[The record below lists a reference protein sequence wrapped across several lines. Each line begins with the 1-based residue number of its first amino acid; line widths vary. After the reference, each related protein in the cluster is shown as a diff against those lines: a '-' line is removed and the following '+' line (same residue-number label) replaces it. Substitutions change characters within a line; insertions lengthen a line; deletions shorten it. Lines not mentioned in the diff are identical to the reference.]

1 MTNEQYKNYV
11 NVIVAVREF
20 ISFNHKTISSVVG
33 LTPHRSGTVIRKLF
47 EFKCIREVS
56 SERGSGTK
64 MIRNYAV
71 RDDAITRLRMQ
82 FERER
87 RANLPVF
94 PKVKKAEEIEP
105 KQPKQPKQQGDD
117 FKCRLKFVD
126 KANVSGMGNPML
138 MKIDSL
144 LKGVRNELHVMQ

>member
-1 MTNEQYKNYV
+1 MTDEQYKNYA

-33 LTPHRSGTVIRKLF
+33 LTPHRSGTLIRKLL

-94 PKVKKAEEIEP
+94 PKIKKAEEIEP
-105 KQPKQPKQQGDD
+105 EQPKQQDDD

-126 KANVSGMGNPML
+126 KANVSGIGNPML

-144 LKGVRNELHVMQ
+144 LKGVRNELPSMQ

>member
-1 MTNEQYKNYV
+1 MTDEQYKNYA

-33 LTPHRSGTVIRKLF
+33 LTPHRSGTVIRKLL

-56 SERGSGTK
+56 SEIGSGTK

-94 PKVKKAEEIEP
+94 PKIKKAEEIEP
-105 KQPKQPKQQGDD
+105 EQSKQQDDD

-138 MKIDSL
+138 MKFDSL
-144 LKGVRNELHVMQ
+144 LSGVRV

>member
-1 MTNEQYKNYV
+1 MTDEQYKNYA

-20 ISFNHKTISSVVG
+20 ISFNYKAISSVVG
-33 LTPHRSGTVIRKLF
+33 LTPHRSGTVIRKLL

-56 SERGSGTK
+56 SERGAGTK

-94 PKVKKAEEIEP
+94 PKAKKSEEKEP
-105 KQPKQPKQQGDD
+105 KQPKQQDDD

-126 KANVSGMGNPML
+126 KADVSGMGNPML

-144 LKGVRNELHVMQ
+144 LKGVRNELPSMQ

>member
-1 MTNEQYKNYV
+1 MIMTDEQYKNYA

-33 LTPHRSGTVIRKLF
+33 LTPHRSGTVIRKLL

-64 MIRNYAV
+64 MIHNYAV

-94 PKVKKAEEIEP
+94 PKVKKVEETEP
-105 KQPKQPKQQGDD
+105 KQPKQQDDD

-126 KANVSGMGNPML
+126 KADVSGMGNPML
-138 MKIDSL
+138 MRFDSL
-144 LKGVRNELHVMQ
+144 LSEVRV

>member
-1 MTNEQYKNYV
+1 MTDEQYRNYA

-20 ISFNHKTISSVVG
+20 TSFNHKTISSVVG
-33 LTPHRSGTVIRKLF
+33 LTPHRSGTVIRKLL

-71 RDDAITRLRMQ
+71 RDDAITRLKMQ

-87 RANLPVF
+87 RANLSVF
-94 PKVKKAEEIEP
+94 PKVKKAEETEP
-105 KQPKQPKQQGDD
+105 KQPKQQDDD
-117 FKCRLKFVD
+117 FNCRLKFVD
-126 KANVSGMGNPML
+126 RANVSGMGNPML
-138 MKIDSL
+138 MKFDSL
-144 LKGVRNELHVMQ
+144 LSGVRV

>member
-1 MTNEQYKNYV
+1 MTDEQYKNYA

-20 ISFNHKTISSVVG
+20 ISFNHKAISSVVG
-33 LTPHRSGTVIRKLF
+33 LTPHRSGTVIRKLL

-87 RANLPVF
+87 RANLPLF
-94 PKVKKAEEIEP
+94 PKAKKSEDKEP
-105 KQPKQPKQQGDD
+105 KQPKQQDDD

-138 MKIDSL
+138 MKFDSL
-144 LKGVRNELHVMQ
+144 LSGVRV

>member
-1 MTNEQYKNYV
+1 MTDEQYRNYA

-20 ISFNHKTISSVVG
+20 TSFNHKTISSVVG
-33 LTPHRSGTVIRKLF
+33 LTPHRSGTVIRKLL

-56 SERGSGTK
+56 SESGSGTK

-71 RDDAITRLRMQ
+71 RDDAITRLKMQ

-94 PKVKKAEEIEP
+94 PKVKKAEETEP
-105 KQPKQPKQQGDD
+105 KQPKQQDDD
-117 FKCRLKFVD
+117 FNCRLKFVD
-126 KANVSGMGNPML
+126 RANVSGMGNPML
-138 MKIDSL
+138 MKFDSL
-144 LKGVRNELHVMQ
+144 LSGVRV

>member
-1 MTNEQYKNYV
+1 MTDEQYKNYA

-20 ISFNHKTISSVVG
+20 ISFNHKAISSVVG
-33 LTPHRSGTVIRKLF
+33 LTPHRSGTVIRKLL
-47 EFKCIREVS
+47 EFKCIRQVS

-105 KQPKQPKQQGDD
+105 EQSKQQDDD

-126 KANVSGMGNPML
+126 KADVSGMGNPML
-138 MKIDSL
+138 MRFDSL
-144 LKGVRNELHVMQ
+144 LNGVRV

>member
-1 MTNEQYKNYV
+1 MTDEQYKNYA

-33 LTPHRSGTVIRKLF
+33 LTPHRSGTVIRKLL
-47 EFKCIREVS
+47 EFKCIREVG

-87 RANLPVF
+87 LANLPLF
-94 PKVKKAEEIEP
+94 PKAKKVEAKKP
-105 KQPKQPKQQGDD
+105 RKVLDD
-117 FKCRLKFVD
+117 FMCGLSFVD
-126 KANVSGMGNPML
+126 KANVAGMGNPML

>member
-1 MTNEQYKNYV
+1 MTDEQYKNYA

-20 ISFNHKTISSVVG
+20 TSFNHKTISSVVG
-33 LTPHRSGTVIRKLF
+33 LTPHRSGTVIRKLL
-47 EFKCIREVS
+47 EFKCIREVG

-94 PKVKKAEEIEP
+94 PKAKKAEEKKP
-105 KQPKQPKQQGDD
+105 KQIKEQTDD

-126 KANVSGMGNPML
+126 KADVSGMGNPML
-138 MKIDSL
+138 MKIDTL
-144 LKGVRNELHVMQ
+144 LKGVRNELPIMQ

>member
-1 MTNEQYKNYV
+1 MTEEQYKNYAD
-11 NVIVAVREF
+11 VIVAVREF

-33 LTPHRSGTVIRKLF
+33 LTPHRSGTVIRELL

-94 PKVKKAEEIEP
+94 PKVKKADEEEP
-105 KQPKQPKQQGDD
+105 KQLKEQTDD
-117 FKCRLKFVD
+117 FKCGLKFVE
-126 KANVSGMGNPML
+126 KADVSGMGNPVL

>member
-1 MTNEQYKNYV
+1 MTDEQYKNYA

-33 LTPHRSGTVIRKLF
+33 LTPHRSGTVIRKLL

-71 RDDAITRLRMQ
+71 RGDAITRLRSQ
-82 FERER
+82 FEKER
-87 RANLPVF
+87 LANLPLF
-94 PKVKKAEEIEP
+94 PKAKKVEAKKP
-105 KQPKQPKQQGDD
+105 RKVLDD
-117 FKCRLKFVD
+117 FMCGLSFVD
-126 KANVSGMGNPML
+126 KANTAGMGNPML

>member
-1 MTNEQYKNYV
+1 MTDEQYKNYA

-33 LTPHRSGTVIRKLF
+33 LTPHRSGTVIRKLL

-94 PKVKKAEEIEP
+94 PKAKKAEETEL
-105 KQPKQPKQQGDD
+105 KQPKQQDDD

-126 KANVSGMGNPML
+126 KASVSDMGNPML
-138 MKIDSL
+138 MKFDSL
-144 LKGVRNELHVMQ
+144 LSGVRV

>member
-1 MTNEQYKNYV
+1 
-11 NVIVAVREF
+11 
-20 ISFNHKTISSVVG
+20 
-33 LTPHRSGTVIRKLF
+33 
-47 EFKCIREVS
+47 
-56 SERGSGTK
+56 
-64 MIRNYAV
+64 MIRNYSV

-94 PKVKKAEEIEP
+94 PKVKKSEEKEP
-105 KQPKQPKQQGDD
+105 KQPKQQDDD

-126 KANVSGMGNPML
+126 KADVSGMGNPML

-144 LKGVRNELHVMQ
+144 LKGVRNELPIMQ

>member
-1 MTNEQYKNYV
+1 MTDEQYKNYA

-20 ISFNHKTISSVVG
+20 ISFNHKIISSVVG
-33 LTPHRSGTVIRKLF
+33 LTPHRSGTVIRKLL

-71 RDDAITRLRMQ
+71 RYDAITRLRMQ

-94 PKVKKAEEIEP
+94 PKIKKAEEAEP
-105 KQPKQPKQQGDD
+105 KQPKQQDDD

-138 MKIDSL
+138 MKFDSL
-144 LKGVRNELHVMQ
+144 LSGVRV

>member
-1 MTNEQYKNYV
+1 MTDEQYKNYA

-20 ISFNHKTISSVVG
+20 ISFNHKAISSVVG
-33 LTPHRSGTVIRKLF
+33 LTPHRSGTVIRKLL

-105 KQPKQPKQQGDD
+105 EQSKQQDDD

-126 KANVSGMGNPML
+126 KADVSGMGNPML
-138 MKIDSL
+138 MRFDSL
-144 LKGVRNELHVMQ
+144 LNGVRV

>member
-1 MTNEQYKNYV
+1 MIMTDEQYKNYAS
-11 NVIVAVREF
+11 VIVAVREF

-33 LTPHRSGTVIRKLF
+33 LTPHRSGTVIRKLL

-87 RANLPVF
+87 RALPVF
-94 PKVKKAEEIEP
+94 PKVTKTEEKEP
-105 KQPKQPKQQGDD
+105 KQPTQQDDD

-126 KANVSGMGNPML
+126 KADVSGMGNPML
-138 MKIDSL
+138 MKFDSL
-144 LKGVRNELHVMQ
+144 LRGVRV

>member
-1 MTNEQYKNYV
+1 
-11 NVIVAVREF
+11 
-20 ISFNHKTISSVVG
+20 
-33 LTPHRSGTVIRKLF
+33 
-47 EFKCIREVS
+47 
-56 SERGSGTK
+56 

-94 PKVKKAEEIEP
+94 PNVTKTEEKEP
-105 KQPKQPKQQGDD
+105 KQPTQQDDD
-117 FKCRLKFVD
+117 FECRLKFVD
-126 KANVSGMGNPML
+126 KADVSGMGNPML

>member
-1 MTNEQYKNYV
+1 MTDEQYKNYA

-20 ISFNHKTISSVVG
+20 ISFNHKVISSAVG
-33 LTPHRSGTVIRKLF
+33 LTPHRSGTVIRKLL

-94 PKVKKAEEIEP
+94 PKIKKTEETEP
-105 KQPKQPKQQGDD
+105 KQPKQQDDD
-117 FKCRLKFVD
+117 FKCRLTFVD
-126 KANVSGMGNPML
+126 KANVSGMGNPIL
-138 MKIDSL
+138 MKFDSL
-144 LKGVRNELHVMQ
+144 LSGVRV

>member
-1 MTNEQYKNYV
+1 MTDEQYKNYAS
-11 NVIVAVREF
+11 VIVAVREF

-33 LTPHRSGTVIRKLF
+33 LTPHRSGTVIRKLL

-94 PKVKKAEEIEP
+94 PKIKKAEEAEP
-105 KQPKQPKQQGDD
+105 KQPKQQDDD

-138 MKIDSL
+138 MRFDSL
-144 LKGVRNELHVMQ
+144 LSGVRV

>member
-1 MTNEQYKNYV
+1 MTDEQYKNYA

-33 LTPHRSGTVIRKLF
+33 LTPHRSGTVIRKLL

-64 MIRNYAV
+64 MIRNYSV

-94 PKVKKAEEIEP
+94 PKAKKSEEKEP
-105 KQPKQPKQQGDD
+105 KQQDDD

-144 LKGVRNELHVMQ
+144 LKGVRNELPIMQ

>member
-1 MTNEQYKNYV
+1 MTDEQYRNYA

-20 ISFNHKTISSVVG
+20 TSFNHKTISSVVG
-33 LTPHRSGTVIRKLF
+33 LTPHRSGTVIRKLL

-71 RDDAITRLRMQ
+71 RDDAITRLKMQ

-94 PKVKKAEEIEP
+94 PKVKKAEETEP
-105 KQPKQPKQQGDD
+105 KQPKQQDDD
-117 FKCRLKFVD
+117 FNCRLKFVD
-126 KANVSGMGNPML
+126 RANVSGMGNPML
-138 MKIDSL
+138 MKFDSL
-144 LKGVRNELHVMQ
+144 LSGVRV

>member
-1 MTNEQYKNYV
+1 MTDEQYKNYA

-33 LTPHRSGTVIRKLF
+33 LTPHRSGTVIRKLL

-82 FERER
+82 FEREH

-105 KQPKQPKQQGDD
+105 EQSKQQDDD

-138 MKIDSL
+138 MKFDSL
-144 LKGVRNELHVMQ
+144 LSGVRV

>member
-1 MTNEQYKNYV
+1 MTDEQYKNYA

-33 LTPHRSGTVIRKLF
+33 LTPHRSGTVIRKLL

-105 KQPKQPKQQGDD
+105 EQSKQQDDD

-126 KANVSGMGNPML
+126 KADVSGMGNPML
-138 MKIDSL
+138 MRFDSL
-144 LKGVRNELHVMQ
+144 LNGVRV

>member
-1 MTNEQYKNYV
+1 
-11 NVIVAVREF
+11 
-20 ISFNHKTISSVVG
+20 
-33 LTPHRSGTVIRKLF
+33 
-47 EFKCIREVS
+47 
-56 SERGSGTK
+56 

-71 RDDAITRLRMQ
+71 RDDAITRLKMQ

-94 PKVKKAEEIEP
+94 PKVKKAEETEP
-105 KQPKQPKQQGDD
+105 KQPKQQDDD
-117 FKCRLKFVD
+117 FNCRLKFVD
-126 KANVSGMGNPML
+126 RANVSGMGNPML

>member
-1 MTNEQYKNYV
+1 MTDEQYKNYA

-33 LTPHRSGTVIRKLF
+33 LTPHRSGTVIRKLL

-94 PKVKKAEEIEP
+94 PKIKKAEEAEP
-105 KQPKQPKQQGDD
+105 KQPKQQDDD

-138 MKIDSL
+138 MRFDSL
-144 LKGVRNELHVMQ
+144 LSGVRV

>member
-1 MTNEQYKNYV
+1 MTDEQYKNYA

-20 ISFNHKTISSVVG
+20 ISFNHKIISSVVG
-33 LTPHRSGTVIRKLF
+33 LTPHRSGTVIRKLL

-94 PKVKKAEEIEP
+94 PKIKKAEETEP
-105 KQPKQPKQQGDD
+105 KQLKQQDDD

-126 KANVSGMGNPML
+126 KADVSGMGNPML
-138 MKIDSL
+138 MKFDSL
-144 LKGVRNELHVMQ
+144 LSGVRV

>member
-1 MTNEQYKNYV
+1 MTDEQYKNYA

-33 LTPHRSGTVIRKLF
+33 LTPHCSGTVIRKLL

-71 RDDAITRLRMQ
+71 RDDAITRLKMQ

-94 PKVKKAEEIEP
+94 PKVKKAEETEP
-105 KQPKQPKQQGDD
+105 KQPKQQDDD
-117 FKCRLKFVD
+117 FNCRLKFVD
-126 KANVSGMGNPML
+126 RANVSGMGNPML
-138 MKIDSL
+138 MKFDSL
-144 LKGVRNELHVMQ
+144 LSGVRV

>member
-1 MTNEQYKNYV
+1 MTDEQYKNYA

-20 ISFNHKTISSVVG
+20 ISFNHKIISSVVG
-33 LTPHRSGTVIRKLF
+33 LTPHRSGTVIRKLL

-94 PKVKKAEEIEP
+94 PKAKKSEEKEP
-105 KQPKQPKQQGDD
+105 KQPKQQDDD
-117 FKCRLKFVD
+117 FKCRLTFVD

>member
-1 MTNEQYKNYV
+1 MTDEQYKNYA

-33 LTPHRSGTVIRKLF
+33 LTPHRSGTVIRKLL

-71 RDDAITRLRMQ
+71 RDDAITRLRSQ
-82 FERER
+82 FEKER
-87 RANLPVF
+87 LANLPLF
-94 PKVKKAEEIEP
+94 PKAKKVEAKKP
-105 KQPKQPKQQGDD
+105 RKVLDD
-117 FKCRLKFVD
+117 FMCGLSFVD

-144 LKGVRNELHVMQ
+144 LKGVRNELHIMQ

>member
-1 MTNEQYKNYV
+1 MNL
-11 NVIVAVREF
+11 NV
-20 ISFNHKTISSVVG
+20 
-33 LTPHRSGTVIRKLF
+33 
-47 EFKCIREVS
+47 
-56 SERGSGTK
+56 SERLVAKEGAGTK
-64 MIRNYAV
+64 RIRNYAV

-94 PKVKKAEEIEP
+94 PKAKKSEEKEP
-105 KQPKQPKQQGDD
+105 KQQDDD

-138 MKIDSL
+138 MKFDSL
-144 LKGVRNELHVMQ
+144 LSEVRV

>member
-1 MTNEQYKNYV
+1 MTDEQYKNYA

-33 LTPHRSGTVIRKLF
+33 LTPHRSGTVIRKLL

-94 PKVKKAEEIEP
+94 PKVKKSEEKEP
-105 KQPKQPKQQGDD
+105 KQPKQQDDD
-117 FKCRLKFVD
+117 FKCRLTFVD

-138 MKIDSL
+138 MKFDSL
-144 LKGVRNELHVMQ
+144 LSGVRV

>member
-1 MTNEQYKNYV
+1 MTDEQYKNYA

-33 LTPHRSGTVIRKLF
+33 LTPHRSGTVIRKLL

-94 PKVKKAEEIEP
+94 PKVKKAEETEP
-105 KQPKQPKQQGDD
+105 KQPKQQDDD
-117 FKCRLKFVD
+117 FKCGLKFVE
-126 KANVSGMGNPML
+126 KTNVSGMGNPML
-138 MKIDSL
+138 MKFDSL
-144 LKGVRNELHVMQ
+144 LSGVRV

>member
-1 MTNEQYKNYV
+1 MTDEQYKNYA

-33 LTPHRSGTVIRKLF
+33 LTPHRSGTVIRKLL

-71 RDDAITRLRMQ
+71 RDDAITQLRMQ
-82 FERER
+82 FERGR
-87 RANLPVF
+87 RANLPIF
-94 PKVKKAEEIEP
+94 PKAKKSEDKEP
-105 KQPKQPKQQGDD
+105 KQPKQQDDD

-126 KANVSGMGNPML
+126 KADVSGMGNPML

-144 LKGVRNELHVMQ
+144 LKGVRSELHVMQ

>member
-1 MTNEQYKNYV
+1 MTDEQYKNYA

-33 LTPHRSGTVIRKLF
+33 LTPHRSGAVIRKLL

-71 RDDAITRLRMQ
+71 RDDAITRLKMQ

-94 PKVKKAEEIEP
+94 PKVKKAEETEP
-105 KQPKQPKQQGDD
+105 KQPKQQDDD
-117 FKCRLKFVD
+117 FNCRLKFVD
-126 KANVSGMGNPML
+126 RANVSGMGNPML
-138 MKIDSL
+138 MKFDSL
-144 LKGVRNELHVMQ
+144 LSGVRV

>member
-1 MTNEQYKNYV
+1 MTDEQYKNYA

-20 ISFNHKTISSVVG
+20 ISFNHKTITSVVG
-33 LTPHRSGTVIRKLF
+33 LTPHRSGTVIRKLL
-47 EFKCIREVS
+47 EFKCVREVS

-94 PKVKKAEEIEP
+94 PKIKKAEETEP
-105 KQPKQPKQQGDD
+105 KQQDDD

-126 KANVSGMGNPML
+126 KASVSGMGNPML

>member
-1 MTNEQYKNYV
+1 MTEEQYKNYA

-33 LTPHRSGTVIRKLF
+33 LTPHRSGTVIRKLL

-94 PKVKKAEEIEP
+94 PKIKKAEEIEP
-105 KQPKQPKQQGDD
+105 EQSKQQDDD

-126 KANVSGMGNPML
+126 KVNVSGMGNPML
-138 MKIDSL
+138 MKFDSL
-144 LKGVRNELHVMQ
+144 LSGVRV